1 MLSLGVEASR
11 CERLGMEESEA
22 IFRGDLRQPHL
33 PRSRGRQ
40 VFKEFIS
47 CAVEGQ
53 LVSGLDS
60 LLECKPLDSLL
71 EGHLCGRVLSP
82 AVMKRLV
89 DSKLELLGDD
99 QPTLKGLFVG
109 VKVYAK
115 LLAVGDAVALAFYV
129 EDDGV
134 TVVPVLGQTRRNELH
149 ELTVLLPY
157 FLHTSP

>member
-1 MLSLGVEASR
+1 MLPLRVEAGS
-11 CERLGMEESEA
+11 CERLGMEESKA
-22 IFRGDLRQPHL
+22 VFRGDLQQPHL
-33 PRSRGRQ
+33 TRSRGRQ
-40 VFKEFIS
+40 VVKESIS

-53 LVSGLDS
+53 LVSGLNS
-60 LLECKPLDSLL
+60 LLECKSLDSLL
-71 EGHLCGRVLSP
+71 EGHLGGRLLSP

-89 DSKLELLGDD
+89 DSKLELLSDD

-115 LLAVGDAVALAFYV
+115 LLAVGDAVALALNV

-134 TVVPVLGQTRRNELH
+134 TVVLVLGQTRRNELH
-149 ELTVLLPY
+149 ELTVLLPD